1 MMRVMS
7 AAPECEGLMLYNPF
21 DHALQENPYPTY
33 TRLRDEAPLY
43 RNDELDFWA
52 LSRHTDVN
60 AAFRDPALFS
70 SAHGVTLEM
79 WDPAA
84 ADLVGFLAMDPPR
97 HTRMRALVSRGFTPA
112 RVAGLEPAV
121 RAATR
126 ECLAPALEAGTFD
139 FAGVVSAVPVY
150 VISEL
155 LGVPREGR
163 AEMLRLSEIL
173 ITRHDGDTGIPQAFW
188 DAGLALTT
196 RYRELIAE
204 RRAEPRD
211 DLVSA
216 LVMAEIDG
224 DRLGDEEI
232 VAVLSLIGIAGN
244 ESVTKLAANAW
255 YQAWLHPGQ
264 RAIAWAGA
272 ITAWVEETLRY
283 DGSAQMVA
291 RRLTRDTVLHGTEV
305 PAGARVVLLGA
316 SANRDPRVFPHADR
330 YDLTRDTGQA
340 LAFGSGPHFCLGAA
354 LARLQ
359 LRVVLEEL
367 VATVD
372 GYEIDEK
379 GIAFV
384 HSPNLRGFRAL
395 PTEVTLR

>member
-1 MMRVMS
+1 
-7 AAPECEGLMLYNPF
+7 MLYNPF

-33 TRLRDEAPLY
+33 ARLRDGAPLY
-43 RNDELDFWA
+43 RNDDLDFWA
-52 LSRHTDVN
+52 LSRHADVN

-79 WDPAA
+79 WAPDASA
-84 ADLVGFLAMDPPR
+84 LVGFLAMDPPR

-112 RVAGLEPAV
+112 RVAALEPAV
-121 RAATR
+121 RAVAR
-126 ECLAPALEAGTFD
+126 ERLAPALEAGTFD
-139 FAGVVSAVPVY
+139 FAEVVSAIPVY

-155 LGVPREGR
+155 LGVPREDR

-173 ITRHDGDTGIPQAFW
+173 ITRYDGDTEIPQTFW
-188 DAGLALTT
+188 EAAGALTAA
-196 RYRELIAE
+196 YKELIAE
-204 RRAEPRD
+204 RRARPHD

-216 LVMAEIDG
+216 LVLADIDG
-224 DRLGDEEI
+224 DRLGDDEI
-232 VAVLSLIGIAGN
+232 VAVLSLIGVAGN

-264 RAIAWAGA
+264 RAIAWRGA
-272 ITAWVEETLRY
+272 IAAWVEETLRY

-291 RRLTRDTVLHGTEV
+291 RRLTRDTVLHGTTV
-305 PAGARVVLLGA
+305 PAGARMVLLGA

-367 VATVD
+367 VAAVEGYDVD
-372 GYEIDEK
+372 ET
-379 GIAFV
+379 GIEFV

-395 PTEVTLR
+395 PTTVTLRQTV

>member
-1 MMRVMS
+1 
-7 AAPECEGLMLYNPF
+7 MLYNPF

-33 TRLRDEAPLY
+33 ARLRDEAPLHH
-43 RNDELDFWA
+43 NEDLDFWA
-52 LSRHTDVN
+52 LSRHADVN

-79 WDPAA
+79 WDPNASA
-84 ADLVGFLAMDPPR
+84 LVGFLAMDPPR
-97 HTRMRALVSRGFTPA
+97 HTRMRALVSRGFTPT

-121 RAATR
+121 RAVAR
-126 ECLAPALEAGTFD
+126 QVLAPALEAGTFD
-139 FAGVVSAVPVY
+139 FAEVVSAIPVH
-150 VISEL
+150 VVSEL
-155 LGVPREGR
+155 LGVPREDR
-163 AEMLRLSEIL
+163 AEMLRLSEII
-173 ITRHDGDTGIPQAFW
+173 ITRYDGDTGIPQAFW
-188 DAGLALTT
+188 DAAVTLTAAYT
-196 RYRELIAE
+196 ELIAG
-204 RRAEPRD
+204 RRARPRD

-216 LVMAEIDG
+216 LVLADIDG
-224 DRLGDEEI
+224 DRLSDEEI
-232 VAVLSLIGIAGN
+232 VAVLSLIGVAGN

-255 YQAWLHPGQ
+255 YQAWLHPDQ
-264 RAIAWAGA
+264 RAIAWRGA
-272 ITAWVEETLRY
+272 IAAWVEETLRY

-291 RRLTRDTVLHGTEV
+291 RRLTRDTVLHGTAV
-305 PAGARVVLLGA
+305 PAGARMVLLGA

-330 YDLTRDTGQA
+330 YDLGRDTAQA

-367 VATVD
+367 VAVVD
-372 GYEIDEK
+372 DYDIDET

-395 PTEVTLR
+395 PTTVKRR